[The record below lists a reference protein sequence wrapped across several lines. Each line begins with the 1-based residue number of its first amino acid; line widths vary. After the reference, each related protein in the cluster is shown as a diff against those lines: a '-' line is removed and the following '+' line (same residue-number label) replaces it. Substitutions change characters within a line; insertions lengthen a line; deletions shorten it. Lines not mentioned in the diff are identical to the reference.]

1 MLKKKN
7 FWGKKGGTLPYFKNK
22 TIVPEASHLTI
33 LHQAGLRKTA
43 VRFTEL
49 PHPFFRGRWRPAF
62 ITDTRVLLPTVSW
75 SSFDVDIV
83 SLMDSGSKIAV
94 IP

>member
-1 MLKKKN
+1 M
-7 FWGKKGGTLPYFKNK
+7 PYFKNK
-22 TIVPEASHLTI
+22 NNVSEASHLTI

-43 VRFTEL
+43 VWFRNGAS
-49 PHPFFRGRWRPAF
+49 PFLHGEVAPSIYNRYACALADGPVGW
-62 ITDTRVLLPTVSW
+62 LG
-75 SSFDVDIV
+75 FDVDIPV